1 MGSGQGPQSPSP
13 APASGLCPGVPPPS
27 VTAWYVLTAGH
38 AGGRPPAAVGT
49 SWRRL
54 RTGALRAHGCVSPRA
69 PFAGEL
75 WPLPWLSGRCRVL
88 AATLVGTPRQGSRRP
103 SVSCIAPAGVLEFG
117 EHPRPTSLVCC
128 GLARR
133 VRDPEPGHGHVRR
146 GARCACAG
154 RVSSRRRT
162 ALLPGDGSRCRSP
175 CRCGPGLAGGGPR
188 APGWRAGVRPSFVC
202 MLVFLSQRTSP
213 AGATPSGVPG
223 LRRTGPGT
231 VGTGRLGQEGKV
243 GTRKEEG
250 GRGGFRATCGR
261 GAASRG
267 ATWLPAAAVST
278 SSPPALLVF
287 RTVAGAGRPC
297 RSPLHLLANVPGVVG
312 TVSAV
317 TLLVRNGLLCW
328 VAGAP
333 AGGGSRWG
341 SGRSQSLPWG
351 WRSASC
357 QPFSGLAPGPHLHSL
372 RTWRPR
378 APFSQVWPAWAA
390 PTEGPAPALPQTVGR
405 PVGARWPC
413 RSQMSEPLGGLAGSS
428 GMSSAWAWLCRQGS
442 LCGLPP
448 LAGAAPGS
456 PGTPQVPALQCCL
469 LGHV

>member
-1 MGSGQGPQSPSP
+1 M
-13 APASGLCPGVPPPS
+13 
-27 VTAWYVLTAGH
+27 
-38 AGGRPPAAVGT
+38 
-49 SWRRL
+49 
-54 RTGALRAHGCVSPRA
+54 
-69 PFAGEL
+69 
-75 WPLPWLSGRCRVL
+75 

-103 SVSCIAPAGVLEFG
+103 SVSCIAPVGVLEFG
-117 EHPRPTSLVCC
+117 EHPRPTSLACC

-133 VRDPEPGHGHVRR
+133 VRDPEPGHGHARR

-175 CRCGPGLAGGGPR
+175 CRCGPGLAGGSPR

-223 LRRTGPGT
+223 LCRTGPGT

-317 TLLVRNGLLCW
+317 TLLVRNGAAVL
-328 VAGAP
+328 G
-333 AGGGSRWG
+333 GGGSRR
-341 SGRSQSLPWG
+341 GRLPVGEWALAVSPLGVEKRLLPAFLRAGPGPASALSQDL
-351 WRSASC
+351 AS
-357 QPFSGLAPGPHLHSL
+357 PSPIFSGLACMG
-372 RTWRPR
+372 RTHRRPSPR
-378 APFSQVWPAWAA
+378 SAPDCGEAC
-390 PTEGPAPALPQTVGR
+390 R
-405 PVGARWPC
+405 CPV
-413 RSQMSEPLGGLAGSS
+413 
-428 GMSSAWAWLCRQGS
+428 
-442 LCGLPP
+442 
-448 LAGAAPGS
+448 
-456 PGTPQVPALQCCL
+456 ALQEPD
-469 LGHV
+469 V